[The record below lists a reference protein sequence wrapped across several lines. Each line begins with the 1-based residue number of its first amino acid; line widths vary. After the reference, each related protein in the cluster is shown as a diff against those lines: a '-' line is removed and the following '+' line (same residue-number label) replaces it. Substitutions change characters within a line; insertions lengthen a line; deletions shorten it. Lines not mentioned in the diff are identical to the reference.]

1 VVSDYHF
8 TGSLDVVLSGP
19 LSPGGG
25 STGHDAVPSV
35 AADVGA
41 LLAIG
46 GAFLATFGW
55 LTGRHALLPVGDPRL
70 AESMAFENV

>member
-1 VVSDYHF
+1 MMQSH
-8 TGSLDVVLSGP
+8 P
-19 LSPGGG
+19 LP
-25 STGHDAVPSV
+25 
-35 AADVGA
+35 ADVGA
-41 LLAIG
+41 LPAIG